1 MTSLDTFGAKSQLDV
16 NDASYEIFRIDK
28 VEGHERLP
36 YSLKI
41 LLENLLRTEDGA
53 NITDD
58 HIRALGGWDAD
69 AEPERGDPVHP
80 GPRADAGLHRRP
92 VRRRPR
98 HHARGRPGARRR
110 RDEGQPA
117 RPGRA
122 GHRPLGH
129 RRPVRPRGRVRPQR
143 RAGVRAQPGALP
155 VPALGADGVQRV
167 QGRAARHRHR
177 APGQHRV
184 PGPYGDGAR
193 RSGVPRH
200 GRRHRLAH
208 HDGQR
213 PGRAGLGRRRHR
225 GRGGDA
231 RPAGEHAHPAGRR
244 VQALRRDAG
253 RHHRDRPRAD
263 DHRDAAQARRGRQVR
278 RVLRPGRRRGA
289 AGQPGHDRQHEPGVR
304 LDRRDLPDRRRDD
317 QVPPADRPLR
327 AAGRA
332 RRGVRQGAGHL
343 ARPGGRAGLLRAPG
357 ARPRHDRAVAGRPE
371 APAGPG
377 AAGQGQVDVPV
388 GR

>member
-16 NDASYEIFRIDK
+16 NDESYEIFRIDK

-36 YSLKI
+36 YSLKV

-69 AEPERGDPVHP
+69 AEPSVEIQFTP
-80 GPRADAGLHRRP
+80 
-92 VRRRPR
+92 
-98 HHARGRPGARRR
+98 ARVLMQDFTGVPCVVDLATMREAVQELGGR

-117 RPGRA
+117 RPGGA

-143 RAGVRAQPGALP
+143 RAGVRAQPGAVP

-177 APGQHRV
+177 APGQHRI

-200 GRRHRLAH
+200 GRGHRLAH

-213 PGRAGLGRRRHR
+213 PGRSGLGRRRHR
-225 GRGGDA
+225 GRGGHA

-253 RHHRDRPRAD
+253 RHHRDRPRPH
-263 DHRDAAQARRGRQVR
+263 DHREAAQARRGRQVR

-332 RRGVRQGAGHL
+332 RRGVRQGAGHV
-343 ARPGGRAGLLRAPG
+343 ARPGRPNRPTRSAWSSTSPRSSRRWP
-357 ARPRHDRAVAGRPE
+357 ARSARRTGCRS
-371 APAGPG
+371 AGPSRCS
-377 AAGQGQVDVPV
+377 
-388 GR
+388 GRS